1 MTPGGVVGT
10 ATSASP
16 GFQTLKK
23 YLAKQDP
30 PATIG
35 QLQVQLDCFVAYDN
49 EVRPHR
55 ALKRRTPREAFEAHQ
70 GVTTLGRHRGRGLP
84 GPSRQGGQGR
94 EGDAAFRE
102 PIASHR
108 PGLSPVRTTDNPL
121 DRRPRRQG
129 PPWGWPP
136 DPTTDP

>member
-35 QLQVQLDCFVAYDN
+35 QLQVQLDCFVDYDN

-55 ALKRRTPREAFEAHQ
+55 ALKRRTPRKAFEGRTKASPRWEGIEVGGYRVLHDKV
-70 GVTTLGRHRGRGLP
+70 GKVGKVTLRFESRLNHIGLG
-84 GPSRQGGQGR
+84 
-94 EGDAAFRE
+94 
-102 PIASHR
+102 
-108 PGLSPVRTTDNPL
+108 
-121 DRRPRRQG
+121 
-129 PPWGWPP
+129 
-136 DPTTDP
+136 

>member
-55 ALKRRTPREAFEAHQ
+55 ALKRRTPREAFEARTKASPRWEGIEVGGYWVLHDKV
-70 GVTTLGRHRGRGLP
+70 GKVGKVTLRFESRLHHIGLG
-84 GPSRQGGQGR
+84 
-94 EGDAAFRE
+94 
-102 PIASHR
+102 
-108 PGLSPVRTTDNPL
+108 
-121 DRRPRRQG
+121 
-129 PPWGWPP
+129 
-136 DPTTDP
+136 